1 MASIASLWLITLS
14 SCNLNNNSFDIE
26 VQGHRGCRG
35 LMPENT
41 IPAFLKAIDLGVPVL
56 ELDVV
61 ISEDKKVV
69 VSHEAYFNHIISTG
83 PDGLEITKDNQKSHI
98 LYYLPYA
105 TIKKYDVGQKNHPS
119 FPGQEKIAV
128 FKPLLS
134 DVVEASDA
142 HAAKQKMPL
151 PKYNIEIKRIKGED
165 YYFTP
170 PVEDFVDL
178 VLKEV
183 DRLGIH
189 DRVNIQSFDMESLRI
204 VKDNAPAITTA
215 LLIQNN
221 NSAEDNIKEL
231 GFKPD
236 IYSSFFNSVDE
247 ELVEYCHAQ
256 EIKVIPW
263 TVNKTADIQRM
274 VLYKVDGI
282 ISDYP
287 DRVFEVLRS
296 L

>member
-1 MASIASLWLITLS
+1 MLEEGSWRWLASIASLWLITLS

-119 FPGQEKIAV
+119 FPG
-128 FKPLLS
+128 
-134 DVVEASDA
+134 
-142 HAAKQKMPL
+142 
-151 PKYNIEIKRIKGED
+151 
-165 YYFTP
+165 
-170 PVEDFVDL
+170 
-178 VLKEV
+178 
-183 DRLGIH
+183 
-189 DRVNIQSFDMESLRI
+189 
-204 VKDNAPAITTA
+204 
-215 LLIQNN
+215 
-221 NSAEDNIKEL
+221 
-231 GFKPD
+231 D
-236 IYSSFFNSVDE
+236 ISHS
-247 ELVEYCHAQ
+247 C
-256 EIKVIPW
+256 
-263 TVNKTADIQRM
+263 
-274 VLYKVDGI
+274 
-282 ISDYP
+282 
-287 DRVFEVLRS
+287 
-296 L
+296 